1 MLWRTCE
8 SQRTTFGSQVS
19 LLCVLGVELRSPGL
33 CANHCYLLSHLTGL
47 GLGFEAMRDTGCS
60 IAVGYFRSWM
70 SGPEQGHVGLH

>member
-19 LLCVLGVELRSPGL
+19 LLCVLGAELRSPGL
-33 CANHCYLLSHLTGL
+33 CANHLLSHLIGL

-60 IAVGYFRSWM
+60 RAVGYLRNWT
-70 SGPEQGHVGLH
+70 SGPEQGQVCLH